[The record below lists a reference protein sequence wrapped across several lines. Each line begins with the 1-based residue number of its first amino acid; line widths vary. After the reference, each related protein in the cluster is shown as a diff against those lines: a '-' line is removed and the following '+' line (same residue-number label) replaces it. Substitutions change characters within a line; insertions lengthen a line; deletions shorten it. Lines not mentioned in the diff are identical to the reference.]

1 MTHYDSTLK
10 TSNKMKEK
18 KQIKWR
24 IELTEHQLRLMAQ
37 CVEDCHRFI
46 GGQMELSNSTSC
58 LKHCRHLGEELH
70 TLKPFVTPE
79 LGRGASYG
87 WSGGS
92 CPNDNQRKFI
102 AETYYLYREI
112 YHQVTLDKAKDKD
125 MDWNVYLGET
135 LTCKDSGE
143 PIKVERVEL

>member
-24 IELTEHQLRLMAQ
+24 IELTEHQLRLIAN

-46 GGQMELSNSTSC
+46 GGQMELSNSTVC
-58 LKHCRHLGEELH
+58 LERYFELKEELEK
-70 TLKPFVTPE
+70 LKPLVTPR

-87 WSGGS
+87 WNGGS
-92 CPNDNQRKFI
+92 CSNEDQRKFL
-102 AETYYLYREI
+102 AETYSLYREI
-112 YHQVTLDKAKDKD
+112 YHKMTLEAAKHRD
-125 MDWNVYLGET
+125 MCWNVYLGET
-135 LTCKDSGE
+135 LTCDESGE
-143 PIKVERVEL
+143 PIKVERIE

>member
-1 MTHYDSTLK
+1 
-10 TSNKMKEK
+10 MKEK
-18 KQIKWR
+18 KWR

-46 GGQMELSNSTSC
+46 GGQMELSNSTAC
-58 LKHCRHLGEELH
+58 LEHYCELSEELGK
-70 TLKPFVTPE
+70 LKPLVTPL

-87 WSGGS
+87 WDGGS
-92 CPNDNQRKFI
+92 CPDEHQRKFI

-112 YHQVTLDKAKDKD
+112 YYQLTLDEEKHRGMGWD
-125 MDWNVYLGET
+125 VYLSET

-143 PIKVERVEL
+143 PIKVERIE